1 MAKNKTKDDEVL
13 KAGQGNSSLDD
24 ESQMGHNKADENLK
38 TPTLKDETLQA
49 ELETLCEKAS
59 NPILQDVNVSDE
71 EKAKIFSPEDGA
83 RLEALQNQLMQE
95 IEDQA
100 KDDQQ
105 KIDDTAKDNQDKGS
119 NEDTEAQK
127 KTDDEARKKIDAET
141 IKAIKDKKVVLV
153 SVSEMEKI
161 KKRDGIQMSA
171 IRFLAS
177 KALSQQ
183 EFSDFQTTFPELF

>member
-1 MAKNKTKDDEVL
+1 MAKNKKDNEVL
-13 KAGQGNSSLDD
+13 KAGQEND
-24 ESQMGHNKADENLK
+24 ANLK
-38 TPTLKDETLQA
+38 DGILPDSGETPTLKDEVLQA
-49 ELETLCEKAS
+49 ELETLRDKAS
-59 NPILQDVNVSDE
+59 NAVLQDENISDE
-71 EKAKIFSPEDGA
+71 EKAKVFSPEDGL

-100 KDDQQ
+100 KADQQ
-105 KIDDTAKDNQDKGS
+105 KIDDDTAKADQDKIDG
-119 NEDTEAQK
+119 EDGDVQ
-127 KTDDEARKKIDAET
+127 AE
-141 IKAIKDKKVVLV
+141 KDKAMQKLLDEEEEKKKSDELTVLV

-183 EFSDFQTTFPELF
+183 EFGDFQTTFPELF